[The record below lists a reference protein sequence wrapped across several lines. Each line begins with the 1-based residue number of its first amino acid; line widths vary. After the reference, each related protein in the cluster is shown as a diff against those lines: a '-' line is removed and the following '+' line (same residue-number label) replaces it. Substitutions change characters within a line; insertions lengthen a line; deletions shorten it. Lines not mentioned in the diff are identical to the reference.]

1 MHTQYRNRLDR
12 ARKILAELEIQL
24 IEVQSFLDVEPAH
37 TSKIRELKNIKLDM
51 TITNNEIEELEEK
64 LKSF

>member
-1 MHTQYRNRLDR
+1 MHTQYKNRLDR
-12 ARKILAELEIQL
+12 AKKILSELEVQL
-24 IEVQSFLDVEPAH
+24 IEIQSFLDIEPAH
-37 TSKIRELKNIKLDM
+37 TAKIRELKNIKLDM